1 MFDDSVKH
9 QIDLVEIGCA
19 AHARWLE
26 RLFSK
31 EPKNLKLTTLSAH
44 IRACLDGQ
52 GVAAWPN
59 LIAIKQ
65 KVLRR
70 LEAQPSILEIQHWL
84 FIPNRERELPK
95 IKSVPRSVALA

>member
-1 MFDDSVKH
+1 
-9 QIDLVEIGCA
+9 
-19 AHARWLE
+19 
-26 RLFSK
+26 
-31 EPKNLKLTTLSAH
+31 
-44 IRACLDGQ
+44 
-52 GVAAWPN
+52 

-95 IKSVPRSVALA
+95 IKSVPRSVALAWKEGLASGSKEVPLYWQMGAAYRTSFYGFIADE